1 MVKIYNFI
9 FHDIKRY
16 NNRIKINI
24 ELKNILFN
32 FDFVHKIMNFK
43 FSLYSNENR

>member
-16 NNRIKINI
+16 NNRD
-24 ELKNILFN
+24 LKNILFN
-32 FDFVHKIMNFK
+32 FDFVHIIMNFK